1 MIRTQVYVTFGGVA
15 GLRYE
20 GVAAK
25 LSKFPELDQPGV
37 WAGLE
42 VIEQAFV
49 VEHARRQQQRERQR
63 GR

>member
-1 MIRTQVYVTFGGVA
+1 VSFTFGGVA

-25 LSKFPELDQPGV
+25 LAKFPELDQPGV
-37 WAGLE
+37 WDGLE

>member
-1 MIRTQVYVTFGGVA
+1 VSFTFGGVA

-25 LSKFPELDQPGV
+25 LRQYPELDQPGV

-49 VEHARRQQQRERQR
+49 VEHARRQEQRERQR